1 MLRRTT
7 LSIMMQGV
15 IGAPLKR
22 SDTLP
27 TADALQPT
35 KAGLERSHSNLEL
48 IKPKTYTSYASAQDI
63 PYTPENA
70 LGEGVGM
77 VKYLKSKVK
86 KMEIG
91 SKMRKDVWLREIER

>member
-1 MLRRTT
+1 MT
-7 LSIMMQGV
+7 QGV
-15 IGAPLKR
+15 LGAPLKK
-22 SDTLP
+22 SDSLP
-27 TADALQPT
+27 TVDALQPT
-35 KAGLERSHSNLEL
+35 KASLERSHSNLEL
-48 IKPKTYTSYASAQDI
+48 IKPKTYTTYASAQDI